1 MSLVGRILNNKYE
14 VLKLIGKGGMSN
26 VYLAM
31 DIHLNKQWAIK
42 EIHSVNLNQ
51 ELLMQSLTAEVN
63 LMKKLDHPALPRI
76 VDVVKEEDLVYV
88 VMDYIEGEPLS
99 KIIKMFGAQP
109 QELVIDWGKQL
120 CLVLHYLHSR
130 KPPIIYR
137 DMKPSN
143 IMLCPGG
150 NLKLIDF
157 GIAREYKIGGHRDTV
172 NLGTKG
178 YAAPEQFGG
187 SGQTDERT
195 DIYCLGVTLYYLL
208 TNLNPDDQPFELK
221 PIRQVNPNLSGG
233 LEKIIHTCI
242 RPKPEERYQTIL
254 EVLYDLDHSQEID
267 ESYRKKQKKTL
278 HRFIRCSVAAFCFF
292 AVSFTFYLINQ
303 KTEQLNY
310 ENILQKVDMST
321 DSNKQGELLLQAIAI
336 NPRVIEPYMQLLQIY
351 KEDASYT
358 LEEQEQFLDVV
369 MNHNTIIKD
378 NKEYVSL
385 AFQIGKLYW
394 YYYDYGTTYSED
406 NQVTRMKSS
415 IPWFEDVLQYGDK
428 KSEYYNMARIYYN
441 IGVFNRDINL
451 AIEEASDKGSYVTY
465 WKDLQEMYGLLEQ
478 ELEESD
484 IVKLELY
491 KVITNAIELYTR
503 KFKGD
508 GIRKQ
513 EVMGC
518 YKGIILRTEAL
529 GANTDKTIA
538 LKNYIMSRKDKVLQ
552 SIENSYTVE

>member
-31 DIHLNKQWAIK
+31 DMHLNKQWAIK

-157 GIAREYKIGGHRDTV
+157 GIAREYKKGGHRDTV

-254 EVLYDLDHSQEID
+254 EVLYDLDHFQEID

-278 HRFIRCSVAAFCFF
+278 HRFIKCSVAAFCFF
-292 AVSFTFYLINQ
+292 AVSFTFFLINR

-310 ENILQKVDMST
+310 ENILQKVNVST
-321 DSNKQGELLLQAIAI
+321 DSNKRGELLLQAIAI
-336 NPRVIEPYMQLLQIY
+336 NPNIIEPYMQLLQIY

-358 LEEQEQFLDVV
+358 LEEEEQFLDVV
-369 MNHNTIIKD
+369 MNHNKIIKD
-378 NKEYVSL
+378 NKGYVSL

-406 NQVTRMKSS
+406 NQITRMKSS
-415 IPWFEDVLQYGDK
+415 IPWFEDVLQYGNK
-428 KSEYYNMARIYYN
+428 ENEYYNMARIYYN

-451 AIEEASDKGSYVTY
+451 TIEEASDKGSYVTY
-465 WKDLQEMYGLLEQ
+465 WKDLQEMYGVLEQ

-513 EVMGC
+513 EIMDC
-518 YKGIILRTEAL
+518 YKGVMLRTEAL
-529 GANTDKTIA
+529 RANTDKTIA

-552 SIENSYTVE
+552 SIENAYTVE